1 MYLKNKG
8 VGKRRAFLIGGTIR
22 KDMEGKNGK
31 RVQGPGSTL
40 VFLKG
45 KKGAQ
50 WVLKVAT
57 LASNTE

>member
-31 RVQGPGSTL
+31 RVQGPGSSL
-40 VFLKG
+40 VFLKC
-45 KKGAQ
+45 KKGAGS
-50 WVLKVAT
+50 VGAKGG
-57 LASNTE
+57 NTGKQH